1 LPKSSWSFLVPT
13 FFSVVGSFP
22 ANKTIMPY
30 PTDIVKFRREC
41 VATGEKM
48 NTREGEATSAQ
59 KENLEA
65 FRFQVSLARF

>member
-1 LPKSSWSFLVPT
+1 
-13 FFSVVGSFP
+13 
-22 ANKTIMPY
+22 MPY